1 MEKSI
6 SNKRKTDKLPGEESD
21 EEMEEEDKGK
31 SKKKYPKIKEKIKGS
46 KSRSKSKSKNKDE
59 SKSKS
64 RSKSK
69 DKKDKKEK
77 PKTAQLTLESFG
89 IKSNIEDPS
98 TKEYPNFP
106 EDKNKLIKI
115 VHWNVNGIRP
125 LLRKRELDDLM
136 KEEDPDIICF
146 NETKIDNELIEKL
159 NLRNIYNKTYKS
171 FWYCPEEKKGY
182 SGTAILTKYE
192 PISVQ
197 YGINIDKHD
206 MEGRVITI
214 EFDKFYLI
222 SCYTPNSGEG
232 LKRLDYRINEWDK
245 DFFEYINSLKEKK
258 DIILAGDLNVAKEDI
273 DIYEPKGHE
282 KTAGFTKEEKESFN
296 SFLEM
301 GYVDSYRDL
310 HPEEQKFSFFSKRGN
325 LKEQNKGWRL
335 DYFIINEDSKSIKVE
350 ESDMLDKDK
359 YDSSDH
365 IPIFLTFKC
374 K

>member
-1 MEKSI
+1 MKKSTPH
-6 SNKRKTDKLPGEESD
+6 KRKTEKISDDESD
-21 EEMEEEDKGK
+21 EEIKDEEKAQ
-31 SKKKYPKIKEKIKGS
+31 KKYPKIS
-46 KSRSKSKSKNKDE
+46 KKDKNSKSKN
-59 SKSKS
+59 KSKS

-69 DKKDKKEK
+69 DKDKNKK
-77 PKTAQLTLESFG
+77 GKKAKSKIPQLTLESFG

-98 TKEYPNFP
+98 SKKYPNFP
-106 EDKNKLIKI
+106 EDEDKLIKI
-115 VHWNVNGIRP
+115 IHWNVNGIRP
-125 LLRKRELDDLM
+125 LLRKRELDDLI

-146 NETKIDNELIEKL
+146 NETKIDNEIVEKL
-159 NLRNIYNKTYKS
+159 NLKNIFNKTYKS
-171 FWYCPEEKKGY
+171 FWYCSEEKKGY

-192 PISVQ
+192 PISVK
-197 YGINIDKHD
+197 YGINKEEHD
-206 MEGRVITI
+206 LEGRVLTI
-214 EFDKFYLI
+214 EYEKFFFI
-222 SCYTPNSGEG
+222 TCYTPNSGEQ
-232 LKRLDYRINEWDK
+232 LKRLDYRIQEWDK

-282 KTAGFTKEEKESFN
+282 RTAGFTKKEKDSFS
-296 SFLEM
+296 SFLNM
-301 GYVDSYRDL
+301 GYVDTFRDL

-335 DYFIINEDSKSIKVE
+335 DYFIINKDSKNIIIE
-350 ESDMLDKDK
+350 ESDMIDKDK